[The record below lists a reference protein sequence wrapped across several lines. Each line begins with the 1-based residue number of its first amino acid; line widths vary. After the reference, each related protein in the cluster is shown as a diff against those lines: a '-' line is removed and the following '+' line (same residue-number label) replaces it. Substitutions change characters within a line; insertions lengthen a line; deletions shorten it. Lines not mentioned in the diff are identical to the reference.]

1 MFVLNQKLPTASIQ
15 KINWIKSEKN
25 ANELTDKI
33 AIALQ
38 IKSSLDPFTLKQ
50 SLQTLTDRHPLLCQ
64 NYYQTE
70 EKLVAVAGEKTSIA
84 LETFAASDWT
94 EETLNHQLLAFAKHP
109 FNLEK
114 ESPLRCGLF
123 LVSST
128 ETILVLKL
136 HKIAGDQESLGI
148 LVRELIAIYE
158 AKLDGDKPD
167 LFPLTASYQDYIQQ
181 ELAFLESEEGQELK
195 EEWRSRLQGELPIL
209 NLPSYETPPPVRSSR
224 GASYKISLDSK
235 LVKKLH
241 QFAQNNSHSL
251 KQILFTAFQ
260 VLLYRYTGEEDLKI
274 ALYRERDQDFI
285 GVVGNF
291 TRIAIAQTAFSANLS
306 FRHFLEQVTH
316 TVSEIESKGSYP
328 FHLLVEELEE
338 SLNESHSPIC
348 QVAFQ
353 YSQSS
358 LPKTQQLD
366 LEIYNL
372 PQQSLDFDFSLE
384 MIEQSHGLEAVF
396 YYAIE
401 LLDRETVTQ
410 FAQHFQNLLV
420 SIIENPESAIGE
432 LSILSEAERETI
444 LNSWNETA
452 TKEDLSHCLPQIFAD
467 QVERT
472 PQAIAL
478 SFQSQTITYQELNH
492 RANQLAHYLRCLG
505 VKPETPVGICIER
518 CLDMVVGLLG
528 ILKAGGAYVPLDPA
542 YPRDR
547 VDYMLTDS
555 QAPVLL
561 TKSHLTEQFSNYQGT
576 IVCLDRDRDAI
587 AQEDDKNLESGLTA
601 DNLAYIIYTSGSTG
615 KPKGV
620 QIPHRCLTNFLQS
633 MRHTP
638 GLSAED
644 TLLAVTTI
652 CFDIA
657 GLELYLPLIV
667 GAKVVIAS
675 REVATDG
682 WRLSETIETEKITV
696 MQATPATWQMLLAVG
711 FTRGKGLKVL
721 SGGEALPMKLG
732 DRLLETGA
740 EVWNLYGPTE
750 TTIWSAVYKVD
761 RENRIK
767 VTIAPIGKPIA
778 NTQIYILDSY
788 LQPVPIGVTGEIYI
802 GGDGVGRGYLN
813 RPELTAERFLSSPFH
828 PENTLYKTG
837 DLARY
842 LPDGNIEYLG
852 RADNQVKIRGFRIE
866 TGEVEAAIE
875 QHSYI
880 KSAVVMGR
888 EDRPGDKRLV
898 AYVIPQTPE
907 AGEEELTENQLNSW
921 ENIFDNQGYA
931 EEKEVGDPLFN
942 TALWRNSYNNQ
953 RIPDAQMRTWAS
965 DIVRQILAKQPQQV
979 WEIGSGTGM
988 LLFQIASHTQFYY
1001 GTDLSEVSIEYTR
1014 QILDQYREDYN
1025 EVRLAQKAADDF
1037 SGVEKGSY
1045 DLVILNSIAQYF
1057 PSVDYLLAVIEGAI
1071 HSVKSGGAIF
1081 LGDIRSQSL
1090 LEAFH
1095 TSVELYKAPSSLST
1109 AELQKR
1115 IQKKIQQEK
1124 ELSIAPEFFIALKSH
1139 YPEITEVQIRLERG
1153 NEEVRPKRGFPAHWK
1168 AHLNNELNK
1177 YRYHVWLYVG
1187 DSSQRIIT
1195 PPVVEGKEMTA
1206 AEIKGYL
1213 QENHPD
1219 QVCFT
1224 NLPNQRTIADA
1235 ETIKALQR
1243 ADVETV
1249 EQLRELPRERSAI
1262 EPEALHEISAELGY
1276 KLELCWSPNS
1286 KEGSYDAAFVRE
1298 EQQGIILTPLTQS
1311 TRSGGN
1317 WMRYVGDPLT
1327 SQIATEIAPQ
1337 LRKHCSEKLPAYMV
1351 PTAFV
1356 VLESF
1361 PLTPNG
1367 KVNRRALPA
1376 PDLSSFA
1383 QENEYI
1389 PPRDRAEETL
1399 ANIWSEILNLPKIG
1413 VHDDFFDLG
1422 GHSLLAIVLMSKI
1435 EQEFGKQLPLSTLL
1449 SNRSIAALA
1458 QKIEGNQ
1465 EAHSSSLVP
1474 IQIKG
1479 TQPSFFCVHPAG
1491 GHVLCYTDLA
1501 KYLGNNQPVYGLQ
1514 APGFNE
1520 GEKILDRVEDMAH
1533 FYIETIQEFQAEGP
1547 YKIGGWSFGGVVAYE
1562 MAQQLLKRGEEVEL
1576 LAVMDAWTPILLDPN
1591 KEIDGVYLG
1600 GVLNRYFGGI
1610 FGGIN
1615 LVSPQELEG
1624 LNAEERVELILDKA
1638 EEKKLFPPDSDRAQ
1652 NRRFVDVIVGTL
1664 KATYHY
1670 QPQHYPGKVTLLRP
1684 QERHYH
1690 EPDPQLV
1697 WVELYAIMDAAE
1709 IDLISVPGSH
1719 FSFIK
1724 EPNCQQT
1731 AEQLATRLHR

>member
-1 MFVLNQKLPTASIQ
+1 MFVLDQQFLTSSISRQ
-15 KINWIKSEKN
+15 QAKWFQWER
-25 ANELTDKI
+25 TM
-33 AIALQ
+33 IALR
-38 IKSSLDPFTLKQ
+38 IQ
-50 SLQTLTDRHPLLCQ
+50 SLLDGLTLQASLEIIANRHSLLCQ
-64 NYYQTE
+64 NDY
-70 EKLVAVAGEKTSIA
+70 KLEVFE
-84 LETFAASDWT
+84 ASGWT
-94 EETLNHQLLAFAKHP
+94 QETLDEQLLIFGKRP
-109 FNLEK
+109 FDLEK

-123 LVSST
+123 QLSAT
-128 ETILVLKL
+128 EYILLLSL
-136 HKIAGDQESLGI
+136 HQVAGDQESLGI

-167 LFPLTASYQDYIQQ
+167 LFPLTASYQDYIHQ

-241 QFAQNNSHSL
+241 QFAPNNSHSL

-274 ALYRERDQDFI
+274 ALYRERDQDFT

-372 PQQSLDFDFSLE
+372 PQQSVDFDFSLE
-384 MIEQSHGLEAVF
+384 IVEQSHGLEAVF

-452 TKEDLSHCLPQIFAD
+452 TARDLSHCLPQLFAE
-467 QVERT
+467 QVERN
-472 PQAIAL
+472 PKAIAL

-492 RANQLAHYLRCLG
+492 RCNQIAHYLRRLG

-561 TKSHLTEQFSNYQGT
+561 TQSHLTEQFSNYQGT

-1153 NEEVRPKRGFPAHWK
+1153 KQA
-1168 AHLNNELNK
+1168 NELNK

-1195 PPVVEGKEMTA
+1195 PPVVEGKEMTV

-1235 ETIKALQR
+1235 EMIKALQR

-1458 QKIEGNQ
+1458 QQIEGNQ

-1479 TQPSFFCVHPAG
+1479 TQPPFFCVHPAG

-1533 FYIETIQEFQAEGP
+1533 FYIETIKEFQAEGP

-1638 EEKKLFPPDSDRAQ
+1638 EEKNLFPPDSDRAQ

>member
-1 MFVLNQKLPTASIQ
+1 MFVLDQQFPTSPIQ
-15 KINWIKSEKN
+15 QAKWTQCER
-25 ANELTDKI
+25 TT
-33 AIALQ
+33 IALRIQ
-38 IKSSLDPFTLKQ
+38 SPLDEFILKT
-50 SLQTLTDRHPLLCQ
+50 SLQTLTERHPILCY

-70 EKLVAVAGEKTSIA
+70 GKLIAVEGKTNANA
-84 LETFAASDWT
+84 LETFDASDWT
-94 EETLNHQLLAFAKHP
+94 QETLDNQLLAFAKRP
-109 FNLEK
+109 FDLEK
-114 ESPLRCGLF
+114 KSPLQCGLF
-123 LVSST
+123 QLSAT
-128 ETILVLKL
+128 ESILLLSFHQV
-136 HKIAGDQESLGI
+136 AGDEDSLGI

-158 AKLDGDKPD
+158 AKLDGNEPD
-167 LFPLTASYQDYIQQ
+167 LFPLTASYQDYIRQQ
-181 ELAFLESEEGQELK
+181 LAFLESEAGQELK
-195 EEWRSRLQGELPIL
+195 ADWRSQLAGELPIL
-209 NLPSYETPPPVRSSR
+209 NLPSYSSPPPVRSNE
-224 GASYKISLDSK
+224 GATYKVHLDSDIVRK
-235 LVKKLH
+235 LRQL
-241 QFAQNNSHSL
+241 AQEKNIEL
-251 KQILFTAFQ
+251 KQILFSAFQ
-260 VLLYRYTGEEDLKI
+260 VLLYRYTGEEDLKT
-274 ALYRERDQDFI
+274 AFYRERDSNFA

-291 TRIAIAQTAFSANLS
+291 TRIAIALTDLSGGLS
-306 FRHFLEQVTH
+306 FSDFLEQVTR
-316 TVSEIESKGSYP
+316 TVNEIENQGSYP
-328 FHLLVEELEE
+328 FHLLVEELED
-338 SLNESHSPIC
+338 SLNQSHSPIC

-353 YSQSS
+353 SSQSS
-358 LPKTQQLD
+358 LPKTRQLD
-366 LEIYNL
+366 LEIYDL
-372 PQQSLDFDFSLE
+372 PQQSVDFDFSLE
-384 MIEQSHGLEAVF
+384 MVEDSHSVEAIF
-396 YYAIE
+396 HYAIT

-420 SIIENPESAIGE
+420 SIVENPDSAIGQ
-432 LSILSEAERETI
+432 LSILSEAEREKI
-444 LNSWNETA
+444 LVSWNDTA
-452 TKEDLSHCLPQIFAD
+452 TEEDLSQCLPQLFAD

-472 PQAIAL
+472 PNAIAL
-478 SFQSQTITYQELNH
+478 CTDAQTLTYQELNH
-492 RANQLAHYLRCLG
+492 RANQLAHYLRRLG
-505 VKPETPVGICIER
+505 VKPETPVGICLER
-518 CLDMVVGLLG
+518 CSDMVVGLLG

-547 VDYMLTDS
+547 VDYMLSDS

-561 TKSHLTEQFSNYQGT
+561 TQSPLTEQFSNYDGT
-576 IVCLDRDRDAI
+576 IVCMDSDWNAI
-587 AQEDDKNLESGLTA
+587 AQEDHNNLDSGLTA

-633 MRHTP
+633 MRQTP

-667 GAKVVIAS
+667 GAKIVLAS
-675 REVATDG
+675 RDVATDG
-682 WRLSETIETEKITV
+682 WRLSEMIEQQKITV

-711 FTRGKGLKVL
+711 FPRHEVRPKRGFPAHWKAHLKGLKVL
-721 SGGEALPMKLG
+721 SGGEVLPVKLS

-761 RENRIK
+761 PKDRIK

-788 LQPVPIGVTGEIYI
+788 FQPVPIGVTGEIYI

-813 RPELTAERFLSSPFH
+813 RPELTAERFISSPFH
-828 PENTLYKTG
+828 PDNTLYKTG

-880 KSAVVMGR
+880 KSAVVIGR

-898 AYVIPQTPE
+898 AYVIPQMPE
-907 AGEEELTENQLNSW
+907 EEEDELTENQLNSW

-965 DIVRQILAKQPQQV
+965 DIVSQILAKQPRQV

-1014 QILDQYREDYN
+1014 QILDQYREHYN
-1025 EVRLAQKAADDF
+1025 EVILAQKPANDF
-1037 SGVEKGSY
+1037 TGVGQGSF
-1045 DLVILNSIAQYF
+1045 DVVILNSIAQYF
-1057 PSVDYLLAVIEGAI
+1057 PSVDYLLEVIEGAI
-1071 HSVKSGGAIF
+1071 NSVKSGGSIF
-1081 LGDIRSQSL
+1081 LGDIRSQPL

-1139 YPEITEVQIRLERG
+1139 YPEITQVQIRLERG
-1153 NEEVRPKRGFPAHWK
+1153 NEEVRFPMRGK
-1168 AHLNNELNK
+1168 AHLANELNK
-1177 YRYHVWLYVG
+1177 YRYHVWLDVG
-1187 DSSQRIIT
+1187 DSSQPSLT
-1195 PPVVEGKEMTA
+1195 PPVVEGKEMSA
-1206 AEIKGYL
+1206 AEIKAYL
-1213 QENHPD
+1213 QKNHPD
-1219 QVCFT
+1219 QICFT
-1224 NLPNQRTIADA
+1224 NLPNQRTIADT

-1243 ADVETV
+1243 PDIETV
-1249 EQLRELPRERSAI
+1249 EQLRELPIETSAI
-1262 EPEALHEISAELGY
+1262 APETLYQISAELGY
-1276 KLELCWSPNS
+1276 QLELCWSPNC
-1286 KEGSYDAAFVRE
+1286 KDGSYDAAFVGE
-1298 EQQGIILTPLTQS
+1298 YQTGIILTPLTES

-1317 WMRYVGDPLT
+1317 WIRYVGDPLT

-1351 PTAFV
+1351 PSAFV

-1383 QENEYI
+1383 QENEYV

-1435 EQEFGKQLPLSTLL
+1435 EQQFGKQLPLSTLL

-1458 QKIEGNQ
+1458 QQIERNQ
-1465 EAHSSSLVP
+1465 EARSRSVSRGESSSLVP
-1474 IQIKG
+1474 IQLQG
-1479 TQPSFFCVHPAG
+1479 NQPPFFCVHPAG

-1514 APGFNE
+1514 AQGFNE
-1520 GEKILDRVEDMAH
+1520 GEAIFDRVEDMAQ
-1533 FYIETIQEFQAEGP
+1533 FYIETIKKFQPEGP

-1562 MAQQLLKRGEEVEL
+1562 MAQQLLKGGEEVEL
-1576 LAVMDAWTPILLDPN
+1576 LAVMDAWIPILLDPN

-1615 LVSPQELEG
+1615 LVNPQELDG
-1624 LNAEERVELILDKA
+1624 LNVEERVQLILNKA
-1638 EEKKLFPPDSDRAQ
+1638 EEKNLFPPDSNRAQ
-1652 NRRFVDVIVGTL
+1652 NRRFVDVIIGTL

-1670 QPQHYPGKVTLLRP
+1670 QPQRYSGTVTLLRP

-1690 EPDPQLV
+1690 EPV
-1697 WVELYAIMDAAE
+1697 
-1709 IDLISVPGSH
+1709 
-1719 FSFIK
+1719 SFLRSQ
-1724 EPNCQQT
+1724 ESYCP
-1731 AEQLATRLHR
+1731 